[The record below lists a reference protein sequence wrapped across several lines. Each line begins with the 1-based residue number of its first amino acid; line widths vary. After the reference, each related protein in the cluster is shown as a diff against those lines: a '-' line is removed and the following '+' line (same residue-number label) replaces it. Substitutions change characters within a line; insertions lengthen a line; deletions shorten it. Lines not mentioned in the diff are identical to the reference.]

1 MPIDRSTFDADLAAY
16 VAADQAQE
24 ALVTTYIGDV
34 TTLLGLMQAPDF
46 SVEDATVQ
54 AAITA
59 VQTSQ
64 AAVTAAQ
71 AALPPPPGPAK
82 PAA

>member
-1 MPIDRSTFDADLAAY
+1 MATDRPTFDADLATY

-24 ALVTTYIGDV
+24 SNVTTYIGDV
-34 TTLLGLMQAPDF
+34 TTLLGLLTAPDF

-59 VQTSQ
+59 VNTSQ
-64 AAVTAAQ
+64 AAVVAAQ
-71 AALPPPPGPAK
+71 AALPPPPGK
-82 PAA
+82 PSQ